1 MPAVRRVLVIAAT
14 DSSGGA
20 GLTRDL
26 QALTAWRTE
35 ACCAVTA
42 VTAQTDTRVQGL
54 WGLPT
59 ECLAEQIRTALSAG
73 SVAAIKIGLLAT
85 ATSVQTVAAELPPRA
100 AIPIV
105 LDPVLV
111 ASSGG
116 VLLEADGIRRLRQEL
131 LPRVSLLTP
140 NLPEAAALLQAPLA
154 QSEAQMLEQMHA
166 LQGLGAAAVLLK
178 GGHEAPAADGQVTDR
193 LLAPDGEL
201 LHLRTARVAG
211 SRRGTGCS
219 VASAIAAQLAV
230 GTPLAVACAGAQAY
244 VAAALSGDP
253 WSAAAAWPAVAVDL
267 HPAVGTR

>member
-26 QALTAWRTE
+26 QTLTAWRTE

-42 VTAQTDTRVQGL
+42 VTAQTDARVQGL
-54 WGLPT
+54 WSVPAQ
-59 ECLAEQIRTALSAG
+59 CLAEQIRTALSG
-73 SVAAIKIGLLAT
+73 GRVAAIKIGLLAT
-85 ATSVQTVAAELPPRA
+85 AASVRTVAAELPQRS

-116 VLLEADGIRRLRQEL
+116 TLLEAGGIERLRQDL

-140 NLPEAAALLQAPLA
+140 NLPEAAALLHASLA
-154 QSEAQMLEQMHA
+154 HSEAQMLEQMRA

-178 GGHEAPAADGQVTDR
+178 GGHEAPAVDGQVTDR
-193 LLAPDGEL
+193 LLAADGEL
-201 LHLRTARVAG
+201 LHLRRVRVMG

-219 VASAIAAQLAV
+219 LASAIAAQLAL
-230 GTPLAVACAGAQAY
+230 GTPLAAACAAAQAY
-244 VAAALSGDP
+244 VAAALAGEP
-253 WSAAAAWPAVAVDL
+253 WTSP
-267 HPAVGTR
+267 PP

>member
-1 MPAVRRVLVIAAT
+1 MPATQRVLVIAAT

-26 QALTAWRTE
+26 QTLTAWRME

-42 VTAQTDTRVQGL
+42 VTAQTDARVQGL
-54 WGLPT
+54 WGVPT
-59 ECLAEQIRTALSAG
+59 ECLAEQIRTALSDG
-73 SVAAIKIGLLAT
+73 RVAAIKIGLLAT
-85 ATSVQTVAAELPPRA
+85 DASVQRVAAELPERS

-116 VLLEADGIRRLRQEL
+116 ALLEADGLERLRREL

-140 NLPEAAALLQAPLA
+140 NLPEAAALLGAPLA
-154 QSEAQMLEQMHA
+154 QSEPQMLDQMRA
-166 LQGLGAAAVLLK
+166 LQGMGVAAVLLK
-178 GGHEAPAADGQVTDR
+178 GGHEAPAVDGQVTDR

-201 LHLRTARVAG
+201 LRLRTARVPG

-219 VASAIAAQLAV
+219 LASAIAAQLAV
-230 GTPLAVACAGAQAY
+230 GTPLSCACAGAQAY
-244 VAAALSGDP
+244 VAAALAGDP
-253 WSAAAAWPAVAVDL
+253 WSATPLW
-267 HPAVGTR
+267 HAVGLQPSVESR